1 MHARR
6 PDRARPARTDRPRL
20 TARADTTPVP
30 PSFRELKARHDEDH
44 LCLRCGHHLV
54 CGMARALDPNLLVTI
69 TNCLG
74 FESAERNHNICELMP
89 IEAMSTS

>member
-6 PDRARPARTDRPRL
+6 TDRTRRQS
-20 TARADTTPVP
+20 RAQEQGSRATISRT
-30 PSFRELKARHDEDH
+30 SLRQLKARHHDDH

-54 CGMARALDPNLLVTI
+54 CGMARGLDPNLLVTI

-74 FESAERNHNICELMP
+74 FEPAERDTRICELMP
-89 IEAMSTS
+89 IEAMATS

>member
-6 PDRARPARTDRPRL
+6 TDRARPAPTDQPRP
-20 TARADTTPVP
+20 ARANTTPAP
-30 PSFRELKARHDEDH
+30 LPLRDLKARHQEDH

-54 CGMARALDPNLLVTI
+54 CGMTRALDPNLLVTI

-74 FESAERNHNICELMP
+74 FESAEGDPDICELMP